1 MNFMTDIQKQLF
13 GMKDEK
19 YRLFQ
24 CSLMPT
30 VDPETV
36 IGVRTPV
43 LRKTAASLCAD
54 HPEKTESF
62 LRELPHKYYE
72 ENNLHAFI
80 IEKIKDPHAAI
91 KAIGVFLPY
100 VDNWATC
107 DCMFPKALK
116 RAPEEALKF
125 AKRCIA
131 SKKCYTVRY
140 GVGILMRMFLDDKF
154 SPEYLALAASAQSG
168 EYYVDMMV
176 AWYFATALAKQY
188 DHAVKYIEH
197 RELTDFVHKKSIQKA
212 RESFRVSDDKKEYL
226 KTLI

>member
-36 IGVRTPV
+36 IGVRAPV

-91 KAIGVFLPY
+91 KAIGDFLPY

-140 GVGILMRMFLDDKF
+140 GVGILMHMFLDDKF

-212 RESFRVSDDKKEYL
+212 RESFRVSDDKKAYL